1 MAELLGCG
9 IGVDF
14 DGDIVVAA
22 VFPFSVAEGDPSVTS
37 VEVEVVFGTPGT
49 EVNEELGAPWI

>member
-14 DGDIVVAA
+14 DGDIVVAT
-22 VFPFSVAEGDPSVTS
+22 VFPFSVAEGDPS
-37 VEVEVVFGTPGT
+37 GTA
-49 EVNEELGAPWI
+49 VNEESGAP